1 MPNSTQY
8 DNIII
13 SLRDAFYRT
22 KNLLVAY
29 YNMDLSVLPLLLRSI
44 YQQADAI
51 TSPSSQV
58 SQGPNVI
65 HIDESIS
72 VSSKMAQKKVMT
84 DHLGNLLQWSVKDSA
99 FVVKHYAATATTTP
113 TPTASNNSERLHLKQ
128 RKLKLCTQQHGGAD
142 ALLLRIAT
150 TTTFHN
156 DLNWEDVA
164 LYALE
169 HSTIVHQST
178 AQFRLTLDV
187 IFNNSTE
194 EYRVMERKV
203 VQWWLELRGD
213 NILID

>member
-1 MPNSTQY
+1 
-8 DNIII
+8 
-13 SLRDAFYRT
+13 
-22 KNLLVAY
+22 
-29 YNMDLSVLPLLLRSI
+29 MDLSVLPLLLRSI

-99 FVVKHYAATATTTP
+99 FVVKHSAATAAITATTTP